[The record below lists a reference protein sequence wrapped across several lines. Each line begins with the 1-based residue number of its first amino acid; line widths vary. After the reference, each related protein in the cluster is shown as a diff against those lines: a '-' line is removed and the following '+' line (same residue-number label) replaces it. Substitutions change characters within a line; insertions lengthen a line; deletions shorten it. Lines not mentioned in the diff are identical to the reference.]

1 MKPPFTLTNT
11 MLHQVI
17 EISRVLGILEFS
29 VKSDLKLRKEN
40 RIKSIHSSLAIENN
54 SLTEK
59 QVTDIIDGK
68 RVLGDPKEIREV
80 KNAYDAY
87 EEILTLDPYRQKDFL
102 KAHRL
107 LTAGIVNEAG
117 KYRSRDIGI
126 FDEIGNVVHMG
137 ARPQY
142 LQALMDDLFA
152 WGKNDN
158 TPELIKSCV
167 FHYEIETIHPFADG
181 NGRMGRLW
189 QTVILA
195 NWNPIFA
202 WIPIETLIYENQ
214 RDYYK
219 VLEQVDQETNSNRF
233 IEFMLAIILKT
244 LKSYLTVTSNL
255 EQKIDI
261 PEGLTDSEAK
271 TYVLVTKYL
280 TEHESINTTVTAKLI
295 QKSVATA
302 RKHLAKF
309 VSLGLLVAQGS
320 NKKSQLS
327 YSVEVSSS
335 IFRIFDKLM
344 L

>member
-280 TEHESINTTVTAKLI
+280 TEYESINTTVTAKLI

-309 VSLGLLVAQGS
+309 VNLGRLIAQRS
-320 NKKSQLS
+320 NKSRS
-327 YSVEVSSS
+327 YHKV
-335 IFRIFDKLM
+335 
-344 L
+344 

>member
-11 MLHQVI
+11 MLHQEI

-320 NKKSQLS
+320 NKNRS
-327 YSVEVSSS
+327 YHIV
-335 IFRIFDKLM
+335 
-344 L
+344 

>member
-1 MKPPFTLTNT
+1 

-280 TEHESINTTVTAKLI
+280 TEYESINTTVTAKLI

-309 VSLGLLVAQGS
+309 VNLGRLIAQRS
-320 NKKSQLS
+320 NKSRS
-327 YSVEVSSS
+327 YHKV
-335 IFRIFDKLM
+335 
-344 L
+344 

>member
-1 MKPPFTLTNT
+1 

-87 EEILTLDPYRQKDFL
+87 EEILTLDLYRQKDFL

-280 TEHESINTTVTAKLI
+280 TEHENINTTVTAKLI

-320 NKKSQLS
+320 NKNRS
-327 YSVEVSSS
+327 YHIV
-335 IFRIFDKLM
+335 
-344 L
+344 

>member
-1 MKPPFTLTNT
+1 

-117 KYRSRDIGI
+117 KYRSRDVGI

-142 LQALMDDLFA
+142 LQTLMNDLFA

-195 NWNPIFA
+195 NWNPIFT

-233 IEFMLAIILKT
+233 IEFMLTIILKT

-271 TYVLVTKYL
+271 TYVLVIKYL
-280 TEHESINTTVTAKLI
+280 TEHENINTTVTAKLI
-295 QKSVATA
+295 QKSIATA

-320 NKKSQLS
+320 NKNRS
-327 YSVEVSSS
+327 YHKV
-335 IFRIFDKLM
+335 
-344 L
+344 

>member
-280 TEHESINTTVTAKLI
+280 TEHESINTTVAAKLI

-320 NKKSQLS
+320 NKNRS
-327 YSVEVSSS
+327 YHIV
-335 IFRIFDKLM
+335 
-344 L
+344 

>member
-1 MKPPFTLTNT
+1 

-117 KYRSRDIGI
+117 KYRSRDVGI

-142 LQALMDDLFA
+142 LQALMNDLFA

-195 NWNPIFA
+195 NWNPIFT

-233 IEFMLAIILKT
+233 IEFMLTIILKT

-271 TYVLVTKYL
+271 TYVLVIKYL
-280 TEHESINTTVTAKLI
+280 TEHENINTTVTAKLI
-295 QKSVATA
+295 QKSIATA

-320 NKKSQLS
+320 NKNRS
-327 YSVEVSSS
+327 YHKV
-335 IFRIFDKLM
+335 
-344 L
+344 

>member
-1 MKPPFTLTNT
+1 
-11 MLHQVI
+11 
-17 EISRVLGILEFS
+17 
-29 VKSDLKLRKEN
+29 
-40 RIKSIHSSLAIENN
+40 
-54 SLTEK
+54 
-59 QVTDIIDGK
+59 
-68 RVLGDPKEIREV
+68 
-80 KNAYDAY
+80 
-87 EEILTLDPYRQKDFL
+87 
-102 KAHRL
+102 
-107 LTAGIVNEAG
+107 
-117 KYRSRDIGI
+117 
-126 FDEIGNVVHMG
+126 MG

-320 NKKSQLS
+320 NKNRS
-327 YSVEVSSS
+327 YHIV
-335 IFRIFDKLM
+335 
-344 L
+344 

>member
-1 MKPPFTLTNT
+1 

-142 LQALMDDLFA
+142 LQALMDYLFA

-320 NKKSQLS
+320 NKNRS
-327 YSVEVSSS
+327 YHIV
-335 IFRIFDKLM
+335 
-344 L
+344 

>member
-11 MLHQVI
+11 MFHQVI
-17 EISRVLGILEFS
+17 EISRILGIIEFR
-29 VKSDLKLRKEN
+29 VKSDLKLQKEN

-117 KYRSRDIGI
+117 KYRSRDVGI
-126 FDEIGNVVHMG
+126 FDEMGNVVHMG

-142 LQALMDDLFA
+142 LQALMDDLFT

-202 WIPIETLIYENQ
+202 WIPIETMIYENQ

-219 VLEQVDQETNSNRF
+219 VLEQVDQETNSDRF

-244 LKSYLTVTSNL
+244 LKSYLNVNSDL

-261 PEGLTDSEAK
+261 PKGLTDSEAK

-320 NKKSQLS
+320 NKNRS
-327 YSVEVSSS
+327 YHKV
-335 IFRIFDKLM
+335 
-344 L
+344 

>member
-1 MKPPFTLTNT
+1 

-117 KYRSRDIGI
+117 KYRSRDVGI

-158 TPELIKSCV
+158 TPELIKSCI

-195 NWNPIFA
+195 NWNPIFT

-271 TYVLVTKYL
+271 TYVLVIKYL

-320 NKKSQLS
+320 NKNRS
-327 YSVEVSSS
+327 YHKV
-335 IFRIFDKLM
+335 
-344 L
+344 

>member
-1 MKPPFTLTNT
+1 

-302 RKHLAKF
+302 RKHSAKF

-320 NKKSQLS
+320 NKNRS
-327 YSVEVSSS
+327 YHKV
-335 IFRIFDKLM
+335 
-344 L
+344 

>member
-17 EISRVLGILEFS
+17 EISRILGILEFS

-80 KNAYDAY
+80 KNAYDTY

-107 LTAGIVNEAG
+107 LTAGIVNKAG
-117 KYRSRDIGI
+117 KYRSRDVGI
-126 FDEIGNVVHMG
+126 LDEIGNVVHMG

-158 TPELIKSCV
+158 TPELIKSCI

-214 RDYYK
+214 RNYYK

-261 PEGLTDSEAK
+261 PEGLTGSEAK

-320 NKKSQLS
+320 NKNRS
-327 YSVEVSSS
+327 YHKV
-335 IFRIFDKLM
+335 
-344 L
+344 

>member
-17 EISRVLGILEFS
+17 EISRVLGILEFR

-202 WIPIETLIYENQ
+202 WIPIETMIYENQ

-219 VLEQVDQETNSNRF
+219 VLEQVDQETNSDRF

-244 LKSYLTVTSNL
+244 LKSYLNVNSDL

-261 PEGLTDSEAK
+261 PKGLTDSEAK

-309 VSLGLLVAQGS
+309 VSLGLLVTQGS
-320 NKKSQLS
+320 NKNRS
-327 YSVEVSSS
+327 YHKV
-335 IFRIFDKLM
+335 
-344 L
+344 

>member
-17 EISRVLGILEFS
+17 EISRVLGILEFR
-29 VKSDLKLRKEN
+29 VKSNLKLRKEN

-117 KYRSRDIGI
+117 KYRSRDVGI
-126 FDEIGNVVHMG
+126 FDEMGNVVHMG

-202 WIPIETLIYENQ
+202 WIPIETMIYENQ

-219 VLEQVDQETNSNRF
+219 VLEQVDQETNSDRF

-244 LKSYLTVTSNL
+244 LKSYLNVNSDL

-261 PEGLTDSEAK
+261 PKGLTDSEAK

-320 NKKSQLS
+320 NKNRS
-327 YSVEVSSS
+327 YHKV
-335 IFRIFDKLM
+335 
-344 L
+344 

>member
-80 KNAYDAY
+80 KNAYDVY

-117 KYRSRDIGI
+117 KYRSRDVGI

-142 LQALMDDLFA
+142 LQALMNDLFA

-195 NWNPIFA
+195 NWNPIFT

-233 IEFMLAIILKT
+233 IEFMLTIILKT

-271 TYVLVTKYL
+271 TYVLVIKYL
-280 TEHESINTTVTAKLI
+280 TEHENINTTVTAKLI
-295 QKSVATA
+295 QKSIATA

-320 NKKSQLS
+320 NKNRS
-327 YSVEVSSS
+327 YHKV
-335 IFRIFDKLM
+335 
-344 L
+344 

>member
-1 MKPPFTLTNT
+1 

-68 RVLGDPKEIREV
+68 RILGDPKEIREV

-320 NKKSQLS
+320 NKNRS
-327 YSVEVSSS
+327 YHIV
-335 IFRIFDKLM
+335 
-344 L
+344 

>member
-1 MKPPFTLTNT
+1 MF
-11 MLHQVI
+11 HQVI
-17 EISRVLGILEFS
+17 EISRILGIIEFR
-29 VKSDLKLRKEN
+29 VKSDLKLQKEN

-117 KYRSRDIGI
+117 KYRSRDVGI
-126 FDEIGNVVHMG
+126 FDEMGNVVHMG

-142 LQALMDDLFA
+142 LQALMDDLFT

-202 WIPIETLIYENQ
+202 WIPIETMIYENQ

-219 VLEQVDQETNSNRF
+219 VLEQVDQETNSDRF

-244 LKSYLTVTSNL
+244 LKSYLNVNGDL

-261 PEGLTDSEAK
+261 PKGITDSEAK

-320 NKKSQLS
+320 NKNRS
-327 YSVEVSSS
+327 YH
-335 IFRIFDKLM
+335 KA
-344 L
+344 

>member
-1 MKPPFTLTNT
+1 

-102 KAHRL
+102 KAYRL

-320 NKKSQLS
+320 NKNRS
-327 YSVEVSSS
+327 YHIV
-335 IFRIFDKLM
+335 
-344 L
+344 

>member
-167 FHYEIETIHPFADG
+167 FHYEIETIRPFADG

-320 NKKSQLS
+320 NKNRS
-327 YSVEVSSS
+327 YHIV
-335 IFRIFDKLM
+335 
-344 L
+344 

>member
-80 KNAYDAY
+80 KNAYDAH

-320 NKKSQLS
+320 NKNRS
-327 YSVEVSSS
+327 YHKV
-335 IFRIFDKLM
+335 
-344 L
+344 

>member
-1 MKPPFTLTNT
+1 

-280 TEHESINTTVTAKLI
+280 TEYESINTTVTAKLI

-320 NKKSQLS
+320 NINRS
-327 YSVEVSSS
+327 YHIV
-335 IFRIFDKLM
+335 
-344 L
+344 

>member
-214 RDYYK
+214 RNYYK

-320 NKKSQLS
+320 NKNRS
-327 YSVEVSSS
+327 YHKV
-335 IFRIFDKLM
+335 
-344 L
+344 

>member
-1 MKPPFTLTNT
+1 M
-11 MLHQVI
+11 I
-17 EISRVLGILEFS
+17 Y
-29 VKSDLKLRKEN
+29 LK
-40 RIKSIHSSLAIENN
+40 
-54 SLTEK
+54 
-59 QVTDIIDGK
+59 D
-68 RVLGDPKEIREV
+68 
-80 KNAYDAY
+80 
-87 EEILTLDPYRQKDFL
+87 
-102 KAHRL
+102 
-107 LTAGIVNEAG
+107 
-117 KYRSRDIGI
+117 
-126 FDEIGNVVHMG
+126 
-137 ARPQY
+137 

-158 TPELIKSCV
+158 TPELIKSCI

-214 RDYYK
+214 RNYYK

-261 PEGLTDSEAK
+261 PEGLTGSEAK

-320 NKKSQLS
+320 NKNRS
-327 YSVEVSSS
+327 YHKV
-335 IFRIFDKLM
+335 
-344 L
+344 

>member
-1 MKPPFTLTNT
+1 

-17 EISRVLGILEFS
+17 EISRVLGILEFR
-29 VKSDLKLRKEN
+29 VKSNLKLRKEN

-87 EEILTLDPYRQKDFL
+87 EEILTLDLYRQKDFL

-117 KYRSRDIGI
+117 KYRSRDVGI
-126 FDEIGNVVHMG
+126 FDEMGNVVHMG

-202 WIPIETLIYENQ
+202 WIPIETMIYENQ

-244 LKSYLTVTSNL
+244 LKSYLNVNSDL

-261 PEGLTDSEAK
+261 PKGLTDSEAK

-320 NKKSQLS
+320 NKNRS
-327 YSVEVSSS
+327 YYKV
-335 IFRIFDKLM
+335 
-344 L
+344 

>member
-1 MKPPFTLTNT
+1 

-87 EEILTLDPYRQKDFL
+87 EEILTLDPYRQKDFF

-117 KYRSRDIGI
+117 KYRSRDVRI

-142 LQALMDDLFA
+142 LQALMDDLFV

-202 WIPIETLIYENQ
+202 WIPLETLIYENQ

-309 VSLGLLVAQGS
+309 VNLGRLIAQRS
-320 NKKSQLS
+320 NKSRS
-327 YSVEVSSS
+327 YHKV
-335 IFRIFDKLM
+335 
-344 L
+344 

>member
-1 MKPPFTLTNT
+1 MKAAVPVTIT

-320 NKKSQLS
+320 NKNRS
-327 YSVEVSSS
+327 YHIV
-335 IFRIFDKLM
+335 
-344 L
+344 

>member
-280 TEHESINTTVTAKLI
+280 TEYESINTTVTAKLI

-320 NKKSQLS
+320 NKNRS
-327 YSVEVSSS
+327 YHIV
-335 IFRIFDKLM
+335 
-344 L
+344 

>member
-1 MKPPFTLTNT
+1 

-117 KYRSRDIGI
+117 KYRSRDVGI

-271 TYVLVTKYL
+271 TYVLVIKYL

-320 NKKSQLS
+320 NKNRS
-327 YSVEVSSS
+327 YHKV
-335 IFRIFDKLM
+335 
-344 L
+344 

>member
-1 MKPPFTLTNT
+1 

-167 FHYEIETIHPFADG
+167 FHYEIETRHPYADG
-181 NGRMGRLW
+181 NGRMGRMW

-280 TEHESINTTVTAKLI
+280 TEHESINTTVAAKLI

-320 NKKSQLS
+320 NKNRS
-327 YSVEVSSS
+327 YHIV
-335 IFRIFDKLM
+335 
-344 L
+344 